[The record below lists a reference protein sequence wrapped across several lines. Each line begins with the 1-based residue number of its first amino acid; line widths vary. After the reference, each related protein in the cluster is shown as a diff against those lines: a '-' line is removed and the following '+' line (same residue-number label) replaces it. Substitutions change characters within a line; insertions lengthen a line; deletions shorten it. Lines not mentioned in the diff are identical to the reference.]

1 MNKRIP
7 RGFSKENNLE
17 EGSDNQYDNE
27 ASNQY
32 HGYTGHMSNTG
43 MP

>member
-17 EGSDNQYDNE
+17 EGSDN
-27 ASNQY
+27 
-32 HGYTGHMSNTG
+32 
-43 MP
+43 